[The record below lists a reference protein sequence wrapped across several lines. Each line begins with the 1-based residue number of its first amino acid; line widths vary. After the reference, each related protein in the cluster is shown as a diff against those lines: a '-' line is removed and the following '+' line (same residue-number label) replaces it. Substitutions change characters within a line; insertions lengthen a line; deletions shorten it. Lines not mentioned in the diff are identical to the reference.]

1 MLRIKD
7 IPTIYDQCEN
17 KDLRCLVAL
26 PNDSQTY
33 ILDDYDEGWDWETE
47 QATYETDLV
56 LVDRETLVVKRVT
69 FDNDKRILRD
79 ENHIRVLEDRIEDR
93 VERIFAEAK
102 FVGRTVT
109 LQRVSGLGVFEN
121 CELIHADGDRSLV
134 FISALC
140 DHSNNL
146 QILVLTSAAI
156 LTRSE
161 DNGTYLLDGE
171 YFVNT
176 TSLRA
181 PKTQGVLS

>member
-26 PNDSQTY
+26 PNDSRTY

-69 FDNDKRILRD
+69 LDNDTRILRD

-93 VERIFAEAK
+93 VERIFSEAK
-102 FVGRTVT
+102 FLGQPVT
-109 LQRVSGLGVFEN
+109 LQRVSGLGILKN

-181 PKTQGVLS
+181 PKNQGVLS

>member
-1 MLRIKD
+1 MPRIKN
-7 IPTIYDQCEN
+7 IPAIYDECEN
-17 KDLRCLVAL
+17 QDLRCLVAL
-26 PNDSQTY
+26 PNDSRTY

-47 QATYETDLV
+47 QATYDTDLV
-56 LVDRETLVVKRVT
+56 LVDRDTLVVKRVT
-69 FDNDKRILRD
+69 FDNDTRILR
-79 ENHIRVLEDRIEDR
+79 EKNHIRVLNDRIEDR

-146 QILVLTSAAI
+146 RILVPTSAAI

-171 YFVNT
+171 YFINN
-176 TSLRA
+176 TSLKA
-181 PKTQGVLS
+181 PKNQGVLS

>member
-1 MLRIKD
+1 MPRIKD
-7 IPTIYDQCEN
+7 IPTIYDKCEN
-17 KDLRCLVAL
+17 QDLRCLVAL
-26 PNDSQTY
+26 PNDSRTY
-33 ILDDYDEGWDWETE
+33 ILDDYDEGCDWETE

-69 FDNDKRILRD
+69 FDNDTRILRD
-79 ENHIRVLEDRIEDR
+79 ENHIRVLDDRIEDR

-140 DHSNNL
+140 GRSDNL

-161 DNGTYLLDGE
+161 DGGAYLLDGE
-171 YFVNT
+171 YFINT
-176 TSLRA
+176 TSLKA
-181 PKTQGVLS
+181 PKNQGVLS

>member
-1 MLRIKD
+1 MPCVKN
-7 IPTIYDQCEN
+7 IPAIYDECEN
-17 KDLRCLVAL
+17 QDLRCLVAL
-26 PNDSQTY
+26 PNESRTY
-33 ILDDYDEGWDWETE
+33 ILDDYDEGWDWEAE
-47 QATYETDLV
+47 QATYDTDLV
-56 LVDRETLVVKRVT
+56 LVERDTLIVKRVT
-69 FDNDKRILRD
+69 FNNDTRILRD
-79 ENHIRVLEDRIEDR
+79 ENHIRVLNDRIEDR

-102 FVGRTVT
+102 FLGRPVT
-109 LQRVSGLGVFEN
+109 IQRVSDLGVFEN

-140 DHSNNL
+140 DHSNNI

-161 DNGTYLLDGE
+161 DNCTYLLDGE

-176 TSLRA
+176 TSLKA